1 MSKLPQVKGDRLVSA
16 LRKEGWY
23 VDRTRGSHV
32 IMRHEG
38 KPGTKIIVPVHRK
51 PVKPG
56 TLSNILKKAELS
68 AEEIKELL

>member
-1 MSKLPQVKGDRLVSA
+1 
-16 LRKEGWY
+16 
-23 VDRTRGSHV
+23 
-32 IMRHEG
+32 MRHEG
-38 KPGTKIIVPVHRK
+38 KPGIKIIVPVHRK

>member
-1 MSKLPQVKGDRLVSA
+1 MSKLPQVKGDRLVNA

-23 VDRTRGSHV
+23 VDRTSGSHV
-32 IMRHEG
+32 IMRHES
-38 KPGTKIIVPVHRK
+38 KPGTKIIVPVHGK

-68 AEEIKELL
+68 AEEIKKLL